1 MGALVAFAGAAI
13 VIGGSQALSLGSS
26 IVGDA
31 LTLGAAAVWAV
42 YTVGASRVIHGID
55 TLQATAWAVTAGA
68 AFLVPLGIAES
79 IARPAP
85 VITPAA
91 ILAILYSGA
100 LAAGIAN
107 VFVFNAIRYVGP
119 HPRDRD
125 AVPRARGCGRPRG
138 GLPGRAGRA
147 AAGDRRRRHRAGR
160 RADAPA
166 VDPPVGHPG
175 AAILGHMTRSPR

>member
-1 MGALVAFAGAAI
+1 MFVALLAAAVGMDRLTVPKLVGALVAFAGAAI

-31 LTLGAAAVWAV
+31 LTLGAAVVWAL

-85 VITPAA
+85 
-91 ILAILYSGA
+91 
-100 LAAGIAN
+100 
-107 VFVFNAIRYVGP
+107 
-119 HPRDRD
+119 
-125 AVPRARGCGRPRG
+125 
-138 GLPGRAGRA
+138 
-147 AAGDRRRRHRAGR
+147 
-160 RADAPA
+160 
-166 VDPPVGHPG
+166 
-175 AAILGHMTRSPR
+175 